1 MIPNAKA
8 DQQYVKTIEDKLGDS
23 SSNIDQAIADYHKE
37 RSLTT
42 SAITGAFNTMK
53 LIADKIPTMKQE
65 DVDKSLDTMN
75 KYLDFLKRNSNYTGQ
90 HLDAAALKTFNFED
104 TIRKLYDSGKIME

>member
-8 DQQYVKTIEDKLGDS
+8 DQEYVKTIEDKLGDS

>member
-1 MIPNAKA
+1 MIPNANA
-8 DQQYVKTIEDKLGDS
+8 DQEYIKTIEDKLGDS

-53 LIADKIPTMKQE
+53 LN
-65 DVDKSLDTMN
+65 VDKSLDTMN